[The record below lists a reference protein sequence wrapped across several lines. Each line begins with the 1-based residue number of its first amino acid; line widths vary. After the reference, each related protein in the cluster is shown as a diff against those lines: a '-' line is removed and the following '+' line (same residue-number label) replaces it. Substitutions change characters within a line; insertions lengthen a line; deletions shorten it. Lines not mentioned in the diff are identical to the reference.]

1 LNPFA
6 GFDREMALIAA
17 LPVGEWRAVMDGKT
31 EPPDRRERVR
41 AVILNHGIADH
52 VARTSNTGVQ
62 ITFRLDFALVY
73 GEALEKARAA

>member
-17 LPVGEWRAVMDGKT
+17 LPVGEWRAITAGSTDA
-31 EPPDRRERVR
+31 PIRRERAR
-41 AVILNHGIADH
+41 ETLLRLGIADH